1 MTENSR
7 VTCDTSYNPSQ
18 RFTCTGF
25 LESNGD
31 LFSSNSQYSKKEDFK
46 IYLENL
52 RLKYEPDI
60 TIVAVLDNAKIHKA
74 QIVMEYC
81 LQNEIILVYLPP
93 YSPQLN
99 PIEDLWRLLKKELAN
114 RALKTLDYLYELTE
128 KTLKS
133 FGNLESL
140 CSNWVKV
147 FLP

>member
-1 MTENSR
+1 
-7 VTCDTSYNPSQ
+7 
-18 RFTCTGF
+18 

>member
-1 MTENSR
+1 
-7 VTCDTSYNPSQ
+7 
-18 RFTCTGF
+18 

-74 QIVMEYC
+74 QIVMDYC

-99 PIEDLWRLLKKELAN
+99 PIEDLWRLLKKELSN
-114 RALKTLDYLYELTE
+114 RVLKTLDYLYESTE

-147 FLP
+147 FLA